1 MKSRIRMKC
10 LYLMMIVLSTMAFA
24 GCGEKVTAESIMEQ
38 MKANTENL
46 DSTEAKMVFG
56 MEMNISE
63 STEAIN
69 IDMDMKVSLDM
80 DMQTTTDPEASHIT
94 TKVAVSATGMNIDMQ
109 METYQVAEAGKTV
122 TYSLAEDV
130 WTRTVSEDIAD
141 TLDTDAMMELIE
153 TLDIEY
159 TLGDRTEDVDGTE
172 VYVLSTTITG
182 KDIMSVMEDLVAAM
196 GEDFSMAE
204 FDSLDLDI
212 ESLNA
217 EIKYYV
223 DKDKMLP
230 LKVTVDFG
238 DSLGKMFE
246 SMEDTEGFEFKEAYL
261 EIEYTGFNTVD
272 AIKVPQEVKDAAK
285 EEVIY
290 DDESAAADSIVTD
303 MFSCINFDTTI

>member
-10 LYLMMIVLSTMAFA
+10 LYLMMLVLSIMTFA

-94 TKVAVSATGMNIDMQ
+94 MKVAVSATGMNIDMK
-109 METYQVAEAGKTV
+109 MEMYQVAEGGETV

-172 VYVLSTTITG
+172 AYVLSTTITG
-182 KDIMSVMEDLVAAM
+182 KDIMSVMENLVSAM

-246 SMEDTEGFEFKEAYL
+246 GMGGTEGFEFKEAYL

-272 AIKVPQEVKDAAK
+272 TIKVPQEVKDAAK

-290 DDESAAADSIVTD
+290 DDESAAEDSIVTD

>member
-1 MKSRIRMKC
+1 
-10 LYLMMIVLSTMAFA
+10 MMIVLSTMAFA